1 MHVRADRADGRVRK
15 HGRCARWPR
24 LKMIAATWPHG
35 ISTRTTVRSADS
47 YLEDRRHVGEIDVRA
62 AACRRARARR
72 SGAARVRVT
81 CVSVNASRGHTRARG
96 TRCAQ
101 HATRSTPGI
110 KGTARAPIV
119 VALAEIKLVC
129 ERHRAAMPINI
140 FIRTACYS
148 NGIQMESR
156 RSLPWNPSRVDA
168 ALINFPTSI
177 GRSMSQASDFSR
189 HARLIDS
196 ASARDRRS
204 EDALL
209 CYYI

>member
-1 MHVRADRADGRVRK
+1 VRAYRADGRVRK

-35 ISTRTTVRSADS
+35 ISTRTYGTYGSTDS
-47 YLEDRRHVGEIDVRA
+47 YLREDRRHVGEIDVRA

-119 VALAEIKLVC
+119 VVLAEIKLAVC
-129 ERHRAAMPINI
+129 ERHRAAMLINI
-140 FIRTACYS
+140 FIRHRALF
-148 NGIQMESR
+148 G
-156 RSLPWNPSRVDA
+156 WNPDGIPPKPLVES
-168 ALINFPTSI
+168 
-177 GRSMSQASDFSR
+177 
-189 HARLIDS
+189 
-196 ASARDRRS
+196 
-204 EDALL
+204 
-209 CYYI
+209 